1 MDTGKQTAGGEMQQV
16 AVAVKQVSAAAAVLL
31 ATASQQLLPQH
42 RIDSVH
48 LST

>member
-16 AVAVKQVSAAAAVLL
+16 AVAVKQVSAAVLV
-31 ATASQQLLPQH
+31 ATASQQLLPRH